1 MVSSLILAF
10 RKHVP
15 YFLIGGILL
24 IFFYAFSFAVKE
36 DVFTR
41 FDFDMTVRI
50 QNRIPILI
58 DPYLSWF
65 SLLGSFEITL
75 GILIALSVA
84 RFLKKK
90 LLSILLIPA
99 FGIMH
104 AVEIIGKA
112 FLDHP
117 GTPFM
122 FHRYALDFFF
132 PSGYIQP
139 GGSYPSGH
147 AMRTAYLTVLFLFV
161 INKSKLSPP
170 IKLFSYLTILA
181 IFAIMLFSRVS
192 LGEHWTTDVIGGSI
206 LGAAF
211 AFFSFILL

>member
-1 MVSSLILAF
+1 MPRNIFRKNLNFILAGF
-10 RKHVP
+10 A
-15 YFLIGGILL
+15 LL
-24 IFFYAFSFAVKE
+24 ALFYAFSFLVKE

-50 QNRIPILI
+50 QNRIPVRL

-65 SLLGSFEITL
+65 SLFGSFEVTL

-84 RFLKKK
+84 KLVKRK
-90 LLSILLIPA
+90 LLSIFLIPA

-104 AVEIIGKA
+104 VVEIIGKA

-117 GTPFM
+117 GTPFL

-147 AMRTAYLTVLFLFV
+147 AMRTAYLAFLLIFM
-161 INKSKLSPP
+161 INRSAFSSTMKQLSNV
-170 IKLFSYLTILA
+170 A
-181 IFAIMLFSRVS
+181 IIVFIFLMFFSRVS
-192 LGEHWTTDVIGGSI
+192 LGEHWTTDVVGGTL
-206 LGAAF
+206 LGVAF
-211 AFFSFILL
+211 GLFSLVLL

>member
-1 MVSSLILAF
+1 M
-10 RKHVP
+10 P
-15 YFLIGGILL
+15 YFLLGALL
-24 IFFYAFSFAVKE
+24 LAFFYAFSFAVKE

-50 QNRIPILI
+50 QNRIPTRI

-75 GILIALSVA
+75 GILIALSVMN
-84 RFLKKK
+84 FLKKK
-90 LLSILLIPA
+90 FMSILLIPA

-122 FHRYALDFFF
+122 FHRYTLDFFF

-147 AMRTAYLTVLFLFV
+147 SMRTAYLTLLFLFV
-161 INKSKLSPP
+161 INKSKLSLT
-170 IKLFSYLTILA
+170 IKLFSYSAILTIL
-181 IFAIMLFSRVS
+181 AIMLFSRVS

-211 AFFSFILL
+211 ALFSLILI

>member
-1 MVSSLILAF
+1 MPKSLKKVLPPVISG
-10 RKHVP
+10 
-15 YFLIGGILL
+15 LIVLVI
-24 IFFYAFSFAVKE
+24 FYAFSYLVKE

-50 QNRIPILI
+50 QNRIPIRF

-65 SLLGSFEITL
+65 SLLGSFEVTVIIL
-75 GILIALSVA
+75 GVFSV
-84 RFLKKK
+84 FKFIKKNFF
-90 LLSILLIPA
+90 SILLVPI

-104 AVEIIGKA
+104 VLEIIGKA

-122 FHRYALDFFF
+122 FHRYAFDFFF

-147 AMRTAYLTVLFLFV
+147 AMRTAFLTVLFIFA
-161 INKSKLSPP
+161 INNSKLSKNL
-170 IKLFSYLTILA
+170 KLCNHAAILTIY
-181 IFAIMLFSRVS
+181 IIMIVSRVS
-192 LGEHWTTDVIGGSI
+192 LGEHWTTDVIGGTL
-206 LGAAF
+206 LGTAF
-211 AFFSFILL
+211 AVLSLILI